1 MILRYLTAGESHGRA
16 LTGIVEG
23 IPAGLNVSR
32 ESINKHLAR
41 RWLGYGRGGRA
52 KFERDLIEI
61 VSGIR
66 FEKSMGSP
74 ITLSLEN
81 AAYSKDKSGWE
92 QVMSVDKID
101 STVDPV
107 TLPRPGHADLVGT
120 QKYHLNDI
128 RPVIERASARETA
141 IRVACCSVAR
151 LLLEELDI
159 HVGSHVLS
167 IGEASDEQRR
177 RLIEK
182 RNEVASTSAWDV
194 SVAADSSEVRM
205 LDNEATTLTIETIKA
220 AKKNGDS
227 LGGSYEVV
235 VTGLIAGLGSYVQWD
250 RKLDSQLAAAI
261 ISIQGQKAVEI
272 GDGIQAA
279 FNPGSEVHDPI
290 IAGKG
295 RFDRRTNHAGGI
307 EGGVT
312 TGQPIV
318 IRGFMKPIPTLIKP
332 LDTVDIAS
340 YESTPTR
347 YERSDVTSVPAAST
361 VAEAVVAFAIAN
373 AVLDKFGGDSM
384 DELIE
389 RYQKEKQRQNES
401 IPG

>member
-23 IPAGLNVSR
+23 IPAGLPITR
-32 ESINKHLAR
+32 EAINKHLSR

-52 KFERDLIEI
+52 KFEKDLIEI
-61 VSGIR
+61 ISGVR
-66 FEKSMGSP
+66 FARSMGSP

-92 QVMSVDKID
+92 QVMSVDEID
-101 STVDPV
+101 NSVEPV
-107 TLPRPGHADLVGT
+107 TLPRPGHVDLVGT
-120 QKYHLNDI
+120 QKYRLDDI

-151 LLLEELDI
+151 LLLEELGI

-167 IGEASDEQRR
+167 IGPADEAQRQRLVSR
-177 RLIEK
+177 RIELYK
-182 RNEVASTSAWDV
+182 KSAWDV
-194 SVAADSSEVRM
+194 SVAADLSEVRM
-205 LDNEATTLTIETIKA
+205 LDDEATSSTIETIKT

-235 VTGLIAGLGSYVQWD
+235 VSGLIAGLGSYVQWD
-250 RKLDSQLAAAI
+250 RKLDAQLASAI
-261 ISIQGQKAVEI
+261 ISIQGQKAVEV

-279 FNPGSEVHDPI
+279 FRPGSEVHDPI
-290 IAGKG
+290 TAANG
-295 RFDRRTNHAGGI
+295 RFERSSNNAGGI

-312 TGQPIV
+312 TGQPV
-318 IRGFMKPIPTLIKP
+318 VVRGYMKPIPTLITP
-332 LDTVDIAS
+332 LGTVDIS
-340 YESTPTR
+340 SHESTPTR

-361 VAEAVVAFAIAN
+361 VAEAVVAFTIAN
-373 AVLDKFGGDSM
+373 AVLDKFGGDSLA
-384 DELIE
+384 ELAARYNAEKE
-389 RYQKEKQRQNES
+389 RQYSQ
-401 IPG
+401 IPS